1 MLTKN
6 YIVLAEKTEKLTFN
20 KNITNYEKYKTK
32 AKFNLANQIYS
43 TFDKTINNK
52 YDVKINEK
60 VLNRIKN
67 TF

>member
-6 YIVLAEKTEKLTFN
+6 YVILSEKTEKLPFN
-20 KNITNYEKYKTK
+20 KNIKDYGQYKTK

-43 TFDKTINNK
+43 TFDETINNK

-67 TF
+67 TL